1 MKVKIYG
8 AGYVGLVT
16 AAGFAEIRHIVTV
29 VEKSEE
35 AVTAIKKDGGFFFEP
50 NLKDVV
56 LECLANQSLQVIPL
70 SEDKELTDDIIVIAV
85 GTPSNADGSANTDAV
100 FAVVKHIAKNMRSD
114 LTIVIKSTVPI
125 GTNEKI
131 YRYFEKLTL
140 QRSLDFSVN
149 VVSMPEFLKEGQ
161 ALQDFRRPNRIV
173 VGLRNSQSVDKIVEL
188 FSPFSRVTDKF
199 VYMNPE
205 SAELVKYA
213 SNAML
218 ATRISFMNE
227 IAAIAKKVGAN
238 MDEVRLGV
246 GSDNRI
252 GPHFLYSGSGF
263 GGSCFPKDLR
273 ELISLGSSLG
283 ISTKLLT
290 AVIERNTLQ
299 IDHLSESI
307 VNQLSNLKGK
317 IITLWGVTF
326 KPNTDDVRDSQ
337 SIKIASLLL
346 NQGAIVHAFDPMFKE
361 TNRNPMALE
370 PVSGILF
377 FDDQYDALNG
387 SSALLLMTEW
397 NQFKRPDFNRIAKS
411 MLVRYVFDAR
421 GVLNSGQC
429 TEAGITYESF
439 SSVAH

>member
-16 AAGFAEIRHIVTV
+16 AAGFAETGHIVTV

-35 AVTAIKKDGGFFFEP
+35 TVTAIKKKGGSFFEP
-50 NLKDVV
+50 NLKDVIF
-56 LECLANQSLQVIPL
+56 ECLANHSLQVIPL
-70 SEDKELTDDIIVIAV
+70 SDDKELIDDIIIIAV
-85 GTPSNADGSANTDAV
+85 GTPSNADGSANTEAV
-100 FAVVKHIAKNMRSD
+100 FAVVEHIAKNMRKD

-131 YRYFEKLTL
+131 YRYFETFTR
-140 QRSLDFSVN
+140 QSSLDFSVN

-161 ALQDFRRPNRIV
+161 ALQDFRRPDRIV
-173 VGLRNSQSVDKIVEL
+173 IGLRNSQSVDKIVEL
-188 FSPFSRVTDKF
+188 FSPFSRISNKF

-227 IAAIAKKVGAN
+227 IAAIAKRVGAN
-238 MDEVRLGV
+238 MDDVRLGV

-252 GPHFLYSGSGF
+252 GPNFLYSGAGF
-263 GGSCFPKDLR
+263 GGSCFPKDLK
-273 ELISLGSSLG
+273 ELVSFGTSLGT
-283 ISTKLLT
+283 STNLLS
-290 AVIERNTLQ
+290 AVVERNVLQ
-299 IDHLSESI
+299 IDHLLDSI
-307 VNQLSNLKGK
+307 VNQLSNLEGK
-317 IITLWGVTF
+317 VITLWGITF

-361 TNRNPMALE
+361 GNQGLIGDDPLPRLH
-370 PVSGILF
+370 F
-377 FDDQYDALNG
+377 FDNQYDALNG

-397 NQFKRPDFNRIAKS
+397 NQFKRPDLNRIAKS
-411 MLVRYVFDAR
+411 MSVKYVFDAR

-439 SSVAH
+439 SSIAH